1 MLQVFLEDAA
11 LALEG
16 GGGRVSATT
25 ATAGRVVVG
34 GGTVAQSRGLRCR
47 RLALGRRPRW
57 RRRRS
62 VVAAR
67 VRRRRL
73 ALGRRRRRG
82 GRRGVVAARVLHLC
96 GVWGCVGGPG
106 EQGKAEKWRTR
117 QPFRFPARG
126 SREDADFR
134 EQERN
139 RTKRVSF

>member
-1 MLQVFLEDAA
+1 
-11 LALEG
+11 
-16 GGGRVSATT
+16 
-25 ATAGRVVVG
+25 
-34 GGTVAQSRGLRCR
+34 VAQSRGLRCR

-96 GVWGCVGGPG
+96 GVWGASEVQESRVRRRSGEHGSLFDSRPG
-106 EQGKAEKWRTR
+106 VAGRMPISANKSGI
-117 QPFRFPARG
+117 AR
-126 SREDADFR
+126 SAS
-134 EQERN
+134 
-139 RTKRVSF
+139 VSID